1 MNTYSGATV
10 ILFAIIALFSLIVAC
25 TQHVPTTPSPEPTQ
39 MQTSTPRPTATS
51 TATPS
56 PTPTPEPTHSPPPES
71 IQEVVER
78 ITGQVSGLRGL
89 PIMQDPP
96 TFFISADQMAEN
108 VRESIEEEYTQ
119 EEADIEAEVFMLLDF
134 IEPGTDLKEVFAD
147 LYAGSVVGYYDT
159 DIGEMFVLNDGEDP
173 TPAAKYTLAHEL
185 IHALQD
191 QTFDLDV
198 FFPEDEENDDLA
210 RAKTALVEGD
220 AVVGSSEYA
229 RSFLTRSETRQI
241 YYSGNDGPDLSRI
254 PPFLFKLL
262 AFPYQEGA
270 VFVTAIHSGA
280 GWDSVN
286 NAYSYPPL
294 STEHILH
301 PEKYLA
307 GEQPVTVTLPDFTA
321 SLAPGWENIDE
332 GVLGEFI
339 FATYLENRL
348 TYSRAADAA
357 EFWGGD
363 AYALLRN
370 PDQDK
375 SALVSLSTWDSVED
389 ARDFFGACIS
399 YVQAP
404 GQESLG
410 LRTSAEGVRR
420 WDSESRSVLV
430 ALDDDRVLLII
441 SESGSAVEAIAAE
454 FPDFPSGP

>member
-1 MNTYSGATV
+1 M
-10 ILFAIIALFSLIVAC
+10 
-25 TQHVPTTPSPEPTQ
+25 E
-39 MQTSTPRPTATS
+39 TSTPNPNVTS

-56 PTPTPEPTHSPPPES
+56 PTPTPEPTPSPIPEL

-78 ITGQVSGLRGL
+78 ITGQVSELRGL
-89 PIMQDPP
+89 PVMQDPP
-96 TFFISADQMAEN
+96 TFFISYDQMAEN
-108 VRESIEEEYTQ
+108 VRESIEEEYMQ
-119 EEADIEAEVFMLLDF
+119 EDADIEAEIFMLLDF
-134 IEPGTDLKEVFAD
+134 IPPGTDLKEVFAD

-159 DIGEMFVLNDGEDP
+159 DTGEMFVLNDGEDP

-191 QTFDLDV
+191 QAFDLDV

-229 RSFLTRSETRQI
+229 RAFLTRTEIRQI
-241 YYSGNDGPDLSRI
+241 YSSGNDGPDLSRI

-262 AFPYQEGA
+262 AFPYQQGA
-270 VFVTAIHSGA
+270 VFVSAIHSGT
-280 GWDSVN
+280 GWDSVDA
-286 NAYSYPPL
+286 AYSDPPL

-307 GEQPVTVTLPDFTA
+307 GEQPVTVTLPDLTA
-321 SLAPGWENIDE
+321 ALAPDWEAIDE

-339 FATYLENRL
+339 IATYLENRL
-348 TYSRAADAA
+348 TDSRAANAA

-363 AYALLRN
+363 TYALLRN
-370 PDQDK
+370 PDHDE

-389 ARDFFGACIS
+389 AQDFFGACIS
-399 YVQAP
+399 YFQTP
-404 GQESLG
+404 GQESLD
-410 LRTSAEGVRR
+410 LTVSAEGLRR
-420 WDSESRSVLV
+420 WDSESRSVYL
-430 ALDDDRVLLII
+430 ALYGDNVLLII
-441 SESGSAVEAIAAE
+441 SETGSAVEAIAAE